1 MKKLLS
7 AILLLPIRFYK
18 ACISPMLP
26 PSCRYVPTCS
36 QYAIDAIQIH
46 GLLKGLWLA
55 VKRILSCH
63 PWGGS
68 GYDPVPIK
76 TPTDIHTHHDH
87 YGAIISTT
95 PEEFHPEP
103 GKFYSVGIPP
113 CTIQRN
119 IPSVGNDRTKRASRG
134 DRRDGTR
141 QTQKRSR
148 L

>member
-36 QYAIDAIQIH
+36 QYAIEAIQIH
-46 GLLKGLWLA
+46 GPLKGLWLA

-76 TPTDIHTHHDH
+76 TPTDIHTHHDPRRVPPRTRKVLLRRD
-87 YGAIISTT
+87 A
-95 PEEFHPEP
+95 PVEP
-103 GKFYSVGIPP
+103 DLPL
-113 CTIQRN
+113 QRN
-119 IPSVGNDRTKRASRG
+119 IPSARNDRTKRASRG

>member
-46 GLLKGLWLA
+46 GPLKGLWLT

-95 PEEFHPEP
+95 PEEVHPDLP
-103 GKFYSVGIPP
+103 L
-113 CTIQRN
+113 QRN
-119 IPSVGNDRTKRASRG
+119 IPSAGNDRTKRASRG

>member
-46 GLLKGLWLA
+46 GPLKGLWLT

-87 YGAIISTT
+87 YGAIRESST
-95 PEEFHPEP
+95 PS
-103 GKFYSVGIPP
+103 G
-113 CTIQRN
+113 CT
-119 IPSVGNDRTKRASRG
+119 RG
-134 DRRDGTR
+134 A
-141 QTQKRSR
+141 
-148 L
+148 